1 MCFPFSTCGS
11 LDDAERGGTL
21 ASRSS
26 SRTGYYPK
34 LGQNAQLLGR
44 LPFLR
49 ARGASN
55 QTEKEEAQFSM
66 IDPASSC
73 SQATRPPR
81 TGLGD
86 TDLSHD
92 DHGCILTSSSRMFP
106 EELDKR

>member
-1 MCFPFSTCGS
+1 MCFLFSTCGS

-34 LGQNAQLLGR
+34 LGQKAQLLGR

-55 QTEKEEAQFSM
+55 QTEEKEEAQFSM

-73 SQATRPPR
+73 SQAT
-81 TGLGD
+81 
-86 TDLSHD
+86 
-92 DHGCILTSSSRMFP
+92 
-106 EELDKR
+106 